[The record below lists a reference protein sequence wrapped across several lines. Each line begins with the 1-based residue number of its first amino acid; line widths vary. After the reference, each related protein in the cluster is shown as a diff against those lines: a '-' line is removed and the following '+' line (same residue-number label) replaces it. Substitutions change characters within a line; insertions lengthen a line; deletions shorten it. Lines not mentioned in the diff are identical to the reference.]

1 MNGNKITVIKNIC
14 LKYLNVTDTIF
25 VLWMLL
31 YKKQLWLTEK
41 FIFQKSVSLVVS
53 RECERYWKY
62 TSLREVKLINK
73 WGTTK
78 ESKMSHIYF
87 D

>member
-1 MNGNKITVIKNIC
+1 MY
-14 LKYLNVTDTIF
+14 LKYLNVTDNIF

-31 YKKQLWLTEK
+31 YKKQFWLTEK

-53 RECERYWKY
+53 GECERYWKY
-62 TSLREVKLINK
+62 TSLREVKLNK

-78 ESKMSHIYF
+78 ESKISHIYF